1 MPGSTLYIGK
11 AGVKNTSQ
19 FPTAYIT
26 PLGERVVLGAG
37 ENRPFTPEERAAIP
51 AANVGVRQAFTDLGH
66 VASAAAKGWSF
77 ALTGGFTGAAVAA
90 GTAIARS
97 EVQRKAED
105 RQREAEEE
113 ERRRQEAQMSMM
125 GNGNGFDFGGLI
137 GQVIGGVSSIIA
149 SRNASKA
156 SAPSL
161 AFPAIG
167 PMVGR
172 AVSQLPAV
180 LPAAG
185 AVVRGAIG
193 AGRGL
198 LSAANRWCMR
208 NPKTCASLGGVGI
221 VADMM
226 RSGEIKRPGRRIN
239 PLNVRAARRAIRRI
253 KAVRKITAQIERAL
267 PRRPAPARAVMH
279 ATPSRLFHAA
289 KR

>member
-1 MPGSTLYIGK
+1 MPGAQVVISK
-11 AGVKNTSQ
+11 AGVKNTSD
-19 FPTAYIT
+19 FATWYIT
-26 PLGERVVLGAG
+26 PLGERVLLQPG
-37 ENRPFTPEERAAIP
+37 EVRKFSGPEFAAIP
-51 AANVGVRQAFTDLGH
+51 TAKTGIAQALRDVGH
-66 VASAAAKGWSF
+66 VAEAAVKGWSL
-77 ALTGGFTGAAVAA
+77 ALSGGFAGAAIAVAGA
-90 GTAIARS
+90 VAKTEA
-97 EVQRKAED
+97 QRKQED
-105 RQREAEEE
+105 QAREAAEEE
-113 ERRRQEAQMSMM
+113 RKRQEAEMSMM
-125 GNGNGFDFGGLI
+125 GNNGFDFSGLI

-156 SAPSL
+156 SSPNL

-172 AVSQLPAV
+172 AMTSLPAV

-208 NPKTCASLGGVGI
+208 NPKTCASLGGAGI

-239 PLNVRAARRAIRRI
+239 PLNVRAARRALRRI

-267 PRRPAPARAVMH
+267 PRRAAPRAAVMH